1 MTSIINGFSRSS
13 EPLRQPQPQ
22 PTKSEPSTLPKTLN
36 VAQFAINQTLNKE
49 AKQSVQGDISRLSLF
64 KDINSGQYVS
74 IVRNENGEV
83 IEQIPDE
90 RILEFYARLEQQLNK
105 PEQSKAV
112 QVDV

>member
-1 MTSIINGFSRSS
+1 MTSIINGFSRSP

-36 VAQFAINQTLNKE
+36 VAQFAINQTLNKS
-49 AKQSVQGDISRLSLF
+49 ATPSMQGDISRLSVY
-64 KDINSGQYVS
+64 KDLNSGQYVS
-74 IVRNENGEV
+74 ILRNENGEV

-105 PEQSKAV
+105 PEVNQNVFIDA
-112 QVDV
+112 